1 MQINERARLLKLTT
15 RAISINKELLAEE
28 RKFADFALL
37 STDIPFL
44 SQMNEKLND
53 LVAKE
58 HLYLAAAK
66 SLLQIMAKRVA
77 LK

>member
-53 LVAKE
+53 LVKE